1 MNGKVAESGSN
12 KKEQSSGAKY
22 SAPALEK
29 GLDILELLSLHE
41 GGLTQMQIAKQL
53 NRSVSEIFRMLIVLA
68 QRGYVAQDPR
78 TDSYGLT
85 TMLFEIAHR
94 TPLVKRLT
102 TLAGPMMQQLASQV
116 NQSVHLAI
124 LSDDG
129 CLIVGQ
135 VDSPDT
141 NVMSVRLGT
150 RIDLW
155 KASSG
160 RVILAY
166 TPEERLNRYFTDV
179 PLPQEL
185 TKTEVRAQ
193 LDYIRS
199 VGYEIR
205 DSFVV
210 RGIVNISVPVIDHSG
225 YAIAAVTIPFLERYQ
240 DIATFDECRRALQ
253 SGAQELSRNLGNG
266 ISENSQA
273 VE

>member
-1 MNGKVAESGSN
+1 MSKKLTELNSNRKGQPNGS
-12 KKEQSSGAKY
+12 KY

-29 GLDILELLSLHE
+29 GLDILELLSFHE

-53 NRSVSEIFRMLIVLA
+53 GRSVSEIFRMLIVLA
-68 QRGYVAQDPR
+68 QRGYVVQDPK
-78 TDSYGLT
+78 TDYYGLT
-85 TMLFEIAHR
+85 TMLFEVAHR

-102 TLAGPMMQQLASQV
+102 ALTAPMMKELAHQI

-124 LSDDG
+124 LSDDAI
-129 CLIVGQ
+129 LIIGQ
-135 VDSPDT
+135 SDSTDA

-166 TPEERLNRYFTDV
+166 LPEEELSSYFARV
-179 PLPQEL
+179 PLPLKL
-185 TKTEVRAQ
+185 TEKKVRAE
-193 LDYIRS
+193 LAHIRS

-210 RGIVNISVPVIDHSG
+210 RGITNISAPVIDHHG

-240 DIATFDECRRALQ
+240 DIATFDECRKALF
-253 SGAQELSRNLGNG
+253 AVARELSRNLGNG
-266 ISENSQA
+266 IAQGA
-273 VE
+273 P